1 MESRIKQLRE
11 KRGLIQEILAVE
23 LGITQQIDYSGAL

>member
-11 KRGLIQEILAVE
+11 KRGLIQEILAAE
-23 LGITQQIDYSGAL
+23 LGNNSANA

>member
-11 KRGLIQEILAVE
+11 KRGLIQDILATEIRNNTTDVE
-23 LGITQQIDYSGAL
+23 QI

>member
-11 KRGLIQEILAVE
+11 KRGLIQERLAAE
-23 LGITQQIDYSGAL
+23 LGITQQI

>member
-11 KRGLIQEILAVE
+11 KRGLIQEILAVSRIRDNTANVE
-23 LGITQQIDYSGAL
+23 